1 MKIST
6 RGHYAVQ
13 ALVDMAGQPDN
24 KPTSLGVIAKRQDL
38 SQNYLEQLF
47 VKLRK
52 ANIVRSVRGPGGG
65 YMLATA
71 PSAIAIGD
79 VFSAV
84 DESFVFTECAD
95 AKSMEYKFCAKAS
108 HCQTQLLWSKLCHHF
123 NELLYSITIEDVVKG
138 AIELPAGDYTPP
150 IKAAL

>member
-13 ALVDMAGQPDN
+13 ALVDMASQPNND
-24 KPTSLGVIAKRQDL
+24 PTSLSVIAERQDL

-52 ANIVRSVRGPGGG
+52 GNLVKSVRGPGGG
-65 YMLATA
+65 YLLAKD
-71 PSAIAIGD
+71 SSHISIGE

-84 DESFVFTECAD
+84 DESLVITDCAENHTEGSPA
-95 AKSMEYKFCAKAS
+95 CAKLND
-108 HCQTQLLWSKLCHHF
+108 CRTQTLWAKLMNHY
-123 NELLYSITIEDVVKG
+123 NDLLYSITIEDVVKG
-138 AIELPAGDYTPP
+138 EFDFPSVGLNRRSGAIH
-150 IKAAL
+150 